1 MPQSHN
7 MPQRAVL
14 TGAQQHA
21 VNSSIVRTSSDRA
34 ARGSPLLRS
43 IAKQKE
49 QGRRGAVTDS
59 SVPLLPQLF
68 SPHAGRRGRH
78 AMPVPPPPRRR
89 DAGPSPRDIFRKGPV
104 VLIDN
109 VPKLRSRPEHGVM
122 NGVPVVLRSSTSA
135 KKRGQSLS
143 ARGEHV
149 RRGRSK
155 MAETQWSGYSTAP
168 EPPPPL
174 EEEQQREG
182 TDEARRIAQLQEQV
196 QTLHTTMQDMQVRAD
211 AVAYNHATTIKALEE
226 KMAAAAEEAAE
237 QLHAKEEQLRL
248 TAEELQRT
256 QAVVAY
262 LREGGAKQGGKS
274 KLAVQARGA
283 GRTASGLSAKPAP
296 SAPAQQREPE
306 DADADGGGGGGGET
320 AAELPPC
327 PLCGPGSGCGKGC
340 VGRSMPAEFI
350 NR

>member
-1 MPQSHN
+1 
-7 MPQRAVL
+7 
-14 TGAQQHA
+14 
-21 VNSSIVRTSSDRA
+21 
-34 ARGSPLLRS
+34 
-43 IAKQKE
+43 
-49 QGRRGAVTDS
+49 
-59 SVPLLPQLF
+59 
-68 SPHAGRRGRH
+68 
-78 AMPVPPPPRRR
+78 
-89 DAGPSPRDIFRKGPV
+89 
-104 VLIDN
+104 
-109 VPKLRSRPEHGVM
+109 
-122 NGVPVVLRSSTSA
+122 
-135 KKRGQSLS
+135 
-143 ARGEHV
+143 
-149 RRGRSK
+149 
-155 MAETQWSGYSTAP
+155 
-168 EPPPPL
+168 
-174 EEEQQREG
+174 
-182 TDEARRIAQLQEQV
+182 
-196 QTLHTTMQDMQVRAD
+196 MQVRAD

>member
-7 MPQRAVL
+7 MPQQDVRAVL
-14 TGAQQHA
+14 TGAEQHA
-21 VNSSIVRTSSDRA
+21 INSSIVRTSSDRA

-68 SPHAGRRGRH
+68 SAHAGRRGRH
-78 AMPVPPPPRRR
+78 AMPPPPRRR
-89 DAGPSPRDIFRKGPV
+89 DAGASPRDIFRKGPV

-155 MAETQWSGYSTAP
+155 MADTQWCGYSTAP
-168 EPPPPL
+168 EPPPPP
-174 EEEQQREG
+174 EEQQREG
-182 TDEARRIAQLQEQV
+182 TDEARRIALLQEEV
-196 QTLHTTMQDMQVRAD
+196 QTLHTAMQDMQVRAD
-211 AVAYNHATTIKALEE
+211 AVANSHAKTLKALEE

-262 LREGGAKQGGKS
+262 LREGGAKQGGK

-283 GRTASGLSAKPAP
+283 GRTAS
-296 SAPAQQREPE
+296 
-306 DADADGGGGGGGET
+306 
-320 AAELPPC
+320 AER
-327 PLCGPGSGCGKGC
+327 K
-340 VGRSMPAEFI
+340 
-350 NR
+350 